1 MTGKVQLRDESD
13 LVQLLKQGNEQAF
26 GVLYDRYSAMLF
38 GILHRIVNDQR
49 EVEHLLQDCFV
60 KIWQNINQ
68 YDPSKGR
75 FATWLIN
82 IARNQAIDFTRS
94 KYFSQKQKNQPLE
107 NLVHAIGSN
116 HAVQT
121 MDETIG
127 LAQLVKKLP
136 ESSRQIIEWM
146 YFDGYTQQEI
156 ADNFNIPLGTVKSR
170 ARLALNT
177 LRTFF
182 SHQHNLT

>member
-1 MTGKVQLRDESD
+1 MQFQDESN
-13 LVQLLKQGNEQAF
+13 LIQLLKAGNEQAF

-38 GILHRIVNDQR
+38 GILQRIVNDQR

-60 KIWQNINQ
+60 KIWQNIHQ
-68 YDPSKGR
+68 YDSSKGR

-107 NLVHAIGSN
+107 NLVHSIGSN

-121 MDETIG
+121 SDETIG
-127 LAQLVKKLP
+127 LAQLVNKLP
-136 ESSRQIIEWM
+136 ESNRQIIEWM
-146 YFDGYTQQEI
+146 YFEGYTQQEI
-156 ADNFNIPLGTVKSR
+156 AEKFNIPLGTVKSR